1 MDDIG
6 GRIKA
11 HSDEKWDVV
20 DFPAIA
26 TEMDVLGRQPGEALW
41 PERYPLEK
49 LTQIKN
55 QIGEYWWNSLYQQ
68 TPYARGGEIIKESWI
83 KRYDIT
89 PQEAQFR
96 FIFQSW
102 DLRGEGK
109 KDSQKTSYAVG
120 QVWGVREGEIFLLD
134 QVRERFDFVETL
146 DAFIAMCKKWPRS
159 KIKLVEDK
167 ASGRPLITVLRK
179 KIPGIVPVE
188 PAGDKVTRLE
198 AVSHFFRAG
207 NVYIPSQSKCFWAK
221 DYIDELTSFPAG
233 QNDDQV
239 DATSQA
245 LAFFAE
251 RVNKKIISPMQEIL
265 QDSGKAARSS
275 IGRGS
280 GWSGWL

>member
-1 MDDIG
+1 
-6 GRIKA
+6 
-11 HSDEKWDVV
+11 
-20 DFPAIA
+20 
-26 TEMDVLGRQPGEALW
+26 
-41 PERYPLEK
+41 
-49 LTQIKN
+49 
-55 QIGEYWWNSLYQQ
+55 
-68 TPYARGGEIIKESWI
+68 
-83 KRYDIT
+83 
-89 PQEAQFR
+89 
-96 FIFQSW
+96 
-102 DLRGEGK
+102 
-109 KDSQKTSYAVG
+109 
-120 QVWGVREGEIFLLD
+120 
-134 QVRERFDFVETL
+134 
-146 DAFIAMCKKWPRS
+146 MCKKWPRS

-265 QDSGKAARSS
+265 QDNGKAARSS

-280 GWSGWL
+280 GSGWSGWL